1 MRTDFQMDA
10 KFKIAFPV
18 AFLYNKANEKY
29 AFDRK
34 ENACRKKMY

>member
-10 KFKIAFPV
+10 KFKIAFSV
-18 AFLYNKANEKY
+18 SFLYNKAKEQY

-34 ENACRKKMY
+34 EDACRKKMY